1 MRLEG
6 KVALITGAAA
16 GVEGELMGFGG
27 ASARLF
33 AQEGA
38 KVVLTDIKE
47 EMGERTAAQIN
58 ELGGDA
64 MFLRHDVTSE
74 QGWIDVIR
82 AAVSTYGKLDVL
94 VNNAGTGARSTVEET
109 TVEAWD
115 GQMNVHAKGV
125 FLGTK
130 HAIPEMR
137 KAGGGSIVNISSIYG
152 LVGSPTSTAYHA
164 AKGAIRLF
172 TKSAAVQYAKEN
184 IRVNSVHPGY
194 AHTPLTDE
202 GYENQPERRQ
212 WSLDRIPLGRLGNAY
227 DIAYGIL
234 YLASDESSF
243 VTGSE
248 LVIDG
253 GTTAQ

>member
-1 MRLEG
+1 MRLEN

-16 GVEGELMGFGG
+16 GVEGELMGLGG
-27 ASARLF
+27 AAARIF
-33 AQEGA
+33 AREGA

-47 EMGERTAAQIN
+47 EMGERTAAEIR
-58 ELGGDA
+58 EHGGEA
-64 MFLRHDVTSE
+64 VFLSHNVTDE
-74 QGWIDVIR
+74 AQWLRVIQDTVAR
-82 AAVSTYGKLDVL
+82 YGKLDVL
-94 VNNAGTGARSTVEET
+94 VNNAGTGDRATVEET
-109 TVEAWD
+109 TVAAWD
-115 GQMNVHAKGV
+115 GQMDVHAKGV

-137 KAGGGSIVNISSIYG
+137 RAGGGSIINVSSIYG

-194 AHTPLTDE
+194 CWTPLTDPGYTAEE
-202 GYENQPERRQ
+202 GRRE
-212 WSLDRIPLGRLGNAY
+212 WSLERIPLGRLGNAD

>member
-1 MRLEG
+1 M
-6 KVALITGAAA
+6 
-16 GVEGELMGFGG
+16 
-27 ASARLF
+27 
-33 AQEGA
+33 
-38 KVVLTDIKE
+38 D
-47 EMGERTAAQIN
+47 
-58 ELGGDA
+58 
-64 MFLRHDVTSE
+64 
-74 QGWIDVIR
+74 
-82 AAVSTYGKLDVL
+82 
-94 VNNAGTGARSTVEET
+94 
-109 TVEAWD
+109 
-115 GQMNVHAKGV
+115 VHAKGT

-137 KAGGGSIVNISSIYG
+137 KAGGGSVVNVSSIYG
-152 LVGSPTSTAYHA
+152 LIGSPTSTAYHA

-194 AHTPLTDE
+194 AHTPLTDP
-202 GYENQPERRQ
+202 GYSGEIGRRD
-212 WSLDRIPLGRLGNAY
+212 WSLERIPIGRLGNAY

-243 VTGSE
+243 VTGAE

>member
-6 KVALITGAAA
+6 KVALITGAAS
-16 GVEGELMGFGG
+16 GVENSLMGFGG

-33 AQEGA
+33 VREGA
-38 KVVLTDIKE
+38 KVVLTDIQE
-47 EMGERTAAQIN
+47 EMGEKTAAQIR
-58 ELGGDA
+58 EHGGDA
-64 MFLRHDVTSE
+64 VFLRLDVTDE
-74 QGWIDVIR
+74 VNWRDAIQYT
-82 AAVSTYGKLDVL
+82 VSNYGRLDVL
-94 VNNAGTGARSTVEET
+94 VNNAGTAAPWNVEDT
-109 TVEAWD
+109 TVDAWD
-115 GQMNVHAKGV
+115 GQMDVHAKGT

-137 KAGGGSIVNISSIYG
+137 KIGGGSIINISSIYG
-152 LVGSPTSTAYHA
+152 IIGSPRSTAYHA
-164 AKGAIRLF
+164 AKGAVRLF
-172 TKSAAVQYAKEN
+172 TKSAAIQYAKEN

-194 AHTPLTDE
+194 ALTPLTQGSYDKQE
-202 GYENQPERRQ
+202 QRELLLE
-212 WSLDRIPLGRLGNAY
+212 RIPIGRLGVAD

>member
-1 MRLEG
+1 MRLEN

-27 ASARLF
+27 AAARIF
-33 AQEGA
+33 AREGA

-47 EMGERTAAQIN
+47 EMGERTAAEIR
-58 ELGGDA
+58 EHGGEA
-64 MFLRHDVTSE
+64 VFLAHDVTNE
-74 QGWIDVIR
+74 AQWLRVIQDTVAR
-82 AAVSTYGKLDVL
+82 YGKLDVL
-94 VNNAGTGARSTVEET
+94 VNNAGTGARATVEET
-109 TVEAWD
+109 TVAAWD
-115 GQMNVHAKGV
+115 GQMDVHAKGV

-130 HAIPEMR
+130 HAISEMR
-137 KAGGGSIVNISSIYG
+137 RAGGGSIINVSSIYG

-194 AHTPLTDE
+194 CWTPLTDPGYTAEE
-202 GYENQPERRQ
+202 GRRE
-212 WSLDRIPLGRLGNAY
+212 WSLERIPLGRLGNAD

-253 GTTAQ
+253 GTTAE

>member
-16 GVEGELMGFGG
+16 GVDGDLMGFGG

-47 EMGERTAAQIN
+47 EMGQKTADQIN
-58 ELGGDA
+58 ELGGDVI
-64 MFLRHDVTSE
+64 FLPLDVTNE
-74 QGWIDVIR
+74 KGWIDVIA
-82 AAVSTYGKLDVL
+82 AAVSKYGKLDVL
-94 VNNAGTGARSTVEET
+94 VNNAGTGARTTVEET

-115 GQMNVHAKGV
+115 GQMDVHAKGT

-130 HAIPEMR
+130 YAIPEMR
-137 KAGGGSIVNISSIYG
+137 EVGGGSIINVSSIYG
-152 LVGSPTSTAYHA
+152 LIGSPTSTAYHA

-184 IRVNSVHPGY
+184 IRVNSLHPGY
-194 AHTPLTDE
+194 AHTPLTDP
-202 GYENQPERRQ
+202 GYSHEVGRAE
-212 WSLDRIPLGRLGNAY
+212 WCLERIPIGRLGNAY

-243 VTGSE
+243 VTGAE